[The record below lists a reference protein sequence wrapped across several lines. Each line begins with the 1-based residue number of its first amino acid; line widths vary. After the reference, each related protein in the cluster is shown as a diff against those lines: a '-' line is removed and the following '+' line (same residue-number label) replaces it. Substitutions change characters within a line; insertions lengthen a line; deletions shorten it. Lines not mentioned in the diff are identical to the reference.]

1 MRSMSRIFAGV
12 ALAVTMF
19 ARPALAQDE
28 VRDFPSWYALARTPI
43 GSLPPLSASARL
55 GEPMHLAMRY
65 GRLAIDDDTS
75 LDNGGVTLDFP
86 SGTRG
91 RGSITLAGTFCN
103 GCDPVLGVAFEHEE
117 ILSHRTLGVG
127 ELTLSARPSVGLG
140 HRTRGRDDFL
150 IGGAIGASA
159 ALRVVGSIT
168 SYLVPAIGAG
178 TILGDSDAPVRVH
191 PMIGGGVR
199 STWESLDAVLGIGF
213 QRVVARGSHTVF
225 GATFSIAIEAP

>member
-1 MRSMSRIFAGV
+1 MGLLVPAQLALGSVLFRPLLAPLHTLLPRGLRQRREVLV
-12 ALAVTMF
+12 AL
-19 ARPALAQDE
+19 PAGLE
-28 VRDFPSWYALARTPI
+28 
-43 GSLPPLSASARL
+43 G
-55 GEPMHLAMRY
+55 
-65 GRLAIDDDTS
+65 
-75 LDNGGVTLDFP
+75 
-86 SGTRG
+86 
-91 RGSITLAGTFCN
+91 
-103 GCDPVLGVAFEHEE
+103 
-117 ILSHRTLGVG
+117 TLGVG

-178 TILGDSDAPVRVH
+178 TILGDSDAPIRVH